1 MLRCNGGAYEA
12 LAGEARGAGA
22 GELWMK
28 HGIESLRLLARWVA
42 TTAARG
48 ETAGVID
55 SLEVANEPGLNTWG
69 LQAVILAFTREAVLV
84 ARDELLRAS
93 GVKLVLN
100 FIQPNDEQVA
110 SWLVAQAASGRGFGL
125 DNLLIDY
132 HHYYNWDGPLS
143 HAEYA
148 NGACDWSS
156 PWEQYRR
163 AGFKTVIGEWSLAT
177 DLDRR
182 HNLSDPDTAS
192 FLRLFGANQLSSYL
206 SDPHVVGF
214 FFWSLR
220 MGSGWDPRPS
230 STHPAGRQLFGS
242 AADVSLPGYSFGAW
256 SFLELLRHRILA
268 PPSAMEVRG
277 RCECRGCGRMASAA
291 DCWGGFF
298 CEPVDSTRRQPDS
311 RRGQVMGTYPPQPP
325 PSPALPVWDPFQAAP
340 PPTSPPPP
348 VLWRR
353 EDELSLGSEVR
364 PELALYLSGRAFLW
378 QSFPYYGSNGR
389 EYASAMAL
397 PDGTD
402 RMWRAQPHVAC
413 QVSCERDATCHGFVL
428 HSPLFGTPR
437 CYFHSGA
444 GQTAYRLQAARYR
457 KSDCELHVLWGRHF
471 NPPMPPPP
479 PLPSLPPLP
488 PSRPPSPPTRPPS
501 PPSLPPPPPPVP
513 SLPPSLPP
521 APPSPPL
528 PPAGP
533 GQRLS
538 GWRPPGEQMRL
549 LVGDAIASANLL
561 GIVAFVAAVLICN
574 ITVWCSRR
582 KINITINISTTD
594 LSSPVV
600 SSTREP
606 LPATSR
612 ASAALF

>member
-28 HGIESLRLLARWVA
+28 HGIESLRSLARWVA
-42 TTAARG
+42 VTAARG

-125 DNLLIDY
+125 DGLLIDY

-143 HAEYA
+143 HAEYV
-148 NGACDWSS
+148 NGACDWSP

-177 DLDRR
+177 DLDRW
-182 HNLSDPDTAS
+182 HNLSDPETAS
-192 FLRLFGANQLSSYL
+192 FLRLFGSNQLSAYL
-206 SDPHVVGF
+206 SDPHVVGL
-214 FFWSLR
+214 FFWSVR
-220 MGSGWDPRPS
+220 MGSGWEPRPS
-230 STHPAGRQLFGS
+230 GTHPAGRQLLGS
-242 AADVSLPGYSFGAW
+242 TADVSLPGYTFGAW

-277 RCECRGCGRMASAA
+277 RCECRGCGRMSAAA
-291 DCWGGFF
+291 DCWGFF

-311 RRGQVMGTYPPQPP
+311 RRGQVMGTYPPLPP
-325 PSPALPVWDPFQAAP
+325 PSPVLPLWDPFQAAP

-402 RMWRAQPHVAC
+402 RM
-413 QVSCERDATCHGFVL
+413 
-428 HSPLFGTPR
+428 
-437 CYFHSGA
+437 
-444 GQTAYRLQAARYR
+444 
-457 KSDCELHVLWGRHF
+457 
-471 NPPMPPPP
+471 
-479 PLPSLPPLP
+479 
-488 PSRPPSPPTRPPS
+488 
-501 PPSLPPPPPPVP
+501 
-513 SLPPSLPP
+513 
-521 APPSPPL
+521 
-528 PPAGP
+528 
-533 GQRLS
+533 
-538 GWRPPGEQMRL
+538 
-549 LVGDAIASANLL
+549 
-561 GIVAFVAAVLICN
+561 
-574 ITVWCSRR
+574 
-582 KINITINISTTD
+582 
-594 LSSPVV
+594 
-600 SSTREP
+600 
-606 LPATSR
+606 
-612 ASAALF
+612 